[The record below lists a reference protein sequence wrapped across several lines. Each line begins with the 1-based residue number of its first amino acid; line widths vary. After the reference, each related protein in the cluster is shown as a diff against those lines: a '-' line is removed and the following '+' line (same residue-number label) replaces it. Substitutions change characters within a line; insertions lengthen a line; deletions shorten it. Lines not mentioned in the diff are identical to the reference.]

1 MARRVKGLALLQL
14 WAPVATVVEVR
25 SLAEEL
31 PHAAA
36 NKTKSVNQLLTQ
48 LTDNKCCEDVHG

>member
-31 PHAAA
+31 PHPMGTAKKKKKEK
-36 NKTKSVNQLLTQ
+36 NSYNISGLL
-48 LTDNKCCEDVHG
+48 LG